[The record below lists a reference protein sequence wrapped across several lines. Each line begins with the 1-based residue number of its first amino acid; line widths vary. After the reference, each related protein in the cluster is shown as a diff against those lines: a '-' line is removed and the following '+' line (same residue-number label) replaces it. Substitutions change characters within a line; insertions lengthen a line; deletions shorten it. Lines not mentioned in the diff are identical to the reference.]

1 VPSVGATGAW
11 STHASKIAAF
21 QGGAWQYYTPEV
33 GTRMHIVS
41 RSAFYW
47 WNGTALT
54 AEVTSGGGGSVL
66 TVAGHAPDLSGDVA
80 LVVADITGAAP
91 LSSPAFTGTPTA
103 PTRPTN
109 NNSTGLATTE
119 YVDRAIT
126 ALGGISSVAA
136 GTGIGVGY
144 SGGVYTVSV
153 TGSYASTSYVDT
165 AIANLVNSAPGTMDT
180 LGEIATLLAADE
192 STASALATTVAGK
205 VAKAGDTMTGD
216 LHLSVPGSSDNTD
229 KATSTSWVRTYVT
242 SLGFGTGSGTIT
254 NVTAG
259 TGLSGGG
266 SSGSVTISADTT
278 VLATHSYVTGLGYA
292 TLASPTFTGTVTIPA
307 GATISGFAPLASPT
321 FTGTVTI
328 PAGASIS
335 GFAPLA
341 SPTFTG
347 TPAAPTATAGTN
359 TTQLATTAFV
369 QAAAAT
375 AGAVTSVATRTGAVT
390 LAVADVSGAAP
401 LASPTFTGTPA
412 APTPLTAD
420 NSTTLATTA
429 FVKAQG
435 YGLGS
440 GTVTSVDL
448 SMPALFSVSGNPVT
462 TIGTLAVALA
472 NQTANTVLAG
482 PTTGSPATPTM
493 RALVAADLPGA
504 SAILDVISST
514 RGTILY
520 RGSTA
525 WSALAPGTSGNVL
538 QTNGAGADP
547 TWVTPTTGSGAAA
560 DIQTFT
566 ANGTWTK
573 PSGAKMVKVV
583 LFGGGASGG
592 SGCGGAAGTIR
603 CPGSGGGGGDHAE
616 LSFLATDLASTVTI
630 TVGAGG
636 ASVAGGSS
644 AAGSNGN
651 AGGDTSFGTRL
662 LAYGGGKGALGG
674 TTSTNFGGGS
684 GGGAGS
690 AGNTAASSTIAGG
703 LPGGPTTN
711 IASGGQGAGAAA
723 GAAGWPAEY
732 GGGSGGGFAGS
743 TASGAAGGGSL
754 YGGAGGGSGGGLT
767 VANAAN
773 SAGKGGSRGA
783 YNSTGSAVAG
793 TGGSAAAG
801 AAGTAGDMAVGGG
814 GGAGGDS
821 NASGTGGAGGS
832 GGANGGGGG
841 GGGGGTSVG
850 GASGAGGAGAAYIIT
865 YF

>member
-1 VPSVGATGAW
+1 VTVFTSRFGFKWNYAPHDTGWGTDYNFAHRELAALLHPVVISDTVTTPPGSPSENDTYFVPGTGATGAW

-33 GTRMHIVS
+33 GTRMRIVS

-136 GTGIGVGY
+136 GTGIGVSY
-144 SGGVYTVSV
+144 SSGVYTVSV

-341 SPTFTG
+341 SPTFHWHACCTYSHSRHKYYS
-347 TPAAPTATAGTN
+347 ACDDCVCA
-359 TTQLATTAFV
+359 
-369 QAAAAT
+369 
-375 AGAVTSVATRTGAVT
+375 S
-390 LAVADVSGAAP
+390 SG
-401 LASPTFTGTPA
+401 SHCRR
-412 APTPLTAD
+412 
-420 NSTTLATTA
+420 
-429 FVKAQG
+429 G
-435 YGLGS
+435 YKRR
-440 GTVTSVDL
+440 DQ
-448 SMPALFSVSGNPVT
+448 N
-462 TIGTLAVALA
+462 
-472 NQTANTVLAG
+472 
-482 PTTGSPATPTM
+482 
-493 RALVAADLPGA
+493 
-504 SAILDVISST
+504 
-514 RGTILY
+514 
-520 RGSTA
+520 
-525 WSALAPGTSGNVL
+525 
-538 QTNGAGADP
+538 
-547 TWVTPTTGSGAAA
+547 
-560 DIQTFT
+560 
-566 ANGTWTK
+566 
-573 PSGAKMVKVV
+573 
-583 LFGGGASGG
+583 
-592 SGCGGAAGTIR
+592 
-603 CPGSGGGGGDHAE
+603 GGGDAC
-616 LSFLATDLASTVTI
+616 
-630 TVGAGG
+630 
-636 ASVAGGSS
+636 
-644 AAGSNGN
+644 
-651 AGGDTSFGTRL
+651 
-662 LAYGGGKGALGG
+662 
-674 TTSTNFGGGS
+674 
-684 GGGAGS
+684 
-690 AGNTAASSTIAGG
+690 
-703 LPGGPTTN
+703 
-711 IASGGQGAGAAA
+711 
-723 GAAGWPAEY
+723 
-732 GGGSGGGFAGS
+732 
-743 TASGAAGGGSL
+743 
-754 YGGAGGGSGGGLT
+754 
-767 VANAAN
+767 
-773 SAGKGGSRGA
+773 RG
-783 YNSTGSAVAG
+783 
-793 TGGSAAAG
+793 
-801 AAGTAGDMAVGGG
+801 
-814 GGAGGDS
+814 
-821 NASGTGGAGGS
+821 
-832 GGANGGGGG
+832 
-841 GGGGGTSVG
+841 
-850 GASGAGGAGAAYIIT
+850 
-865 YF
+865 